1 MKSIDYY
8 MALPYKLEIVP
19 DAEGGYVARYPE
31 LPGCITVGDTLED
44 TVNHVLDAKREWLLA
59 ALEDGIRINEP
70 ASADNYSGQFKLR
83 IPKSLHRSLAEHSKA
98 EGISMNQ
105 YCLYLLTRND
115 AAAYAGKD

>member
-1 MKSIDYY
+1 MKTIDYY

>member
-70 ASADNYSGQFKLR
+70 ASADNYSG
-83 IPKSLHRSLAEHSKA
+83 
-98 EGISMNQ
+98 
-105 YCLYLLTRND
+105 
-115 AAAYAGKD
+115 